1 MDSAP
6 FRGCCT
12 SHPKIPLEHFGHKI
26 IRTGWMKSKK
36 LNGASQARG
45 DDHRTSESEDAPT
58 RCTMLETRCA
68 SWWPNVLHWGD
79 SKKRFTGWIFTL
91 QTTSNESELV
101 SKCTFHELDPRAS
114 KIFRVILFGS
124 PFLNLILNL
133 VNPKNSR
140 TSAISFMVR
149 CDWTRSTCNRLNR
162 TNCYL
167 PISSNLF
174 ISNVSSPYSLL
185 KRCARSPGLS
195 TI

>member
-1 MDSAP
+1 MEHLKLAEMTIEQVNPKMHQQGAPCWKLGAHLDDRTSYIEEIQRRDSPGEFLLFKPLRMKANLYLSAP
-6 FRGCCT
+6 SMSLIR
-12 SHPKIPLEHFGHKI
+12 EHL
-26 IRTGWMKSKK
+26 KS
-36 LNGASQARG
+36 S
-45 DDHRTSESEDAPT
+45 
-58 RCTMLETRCA
+58 
-68 SWWPNVLHWGD
+68 
-79 SKKRFTGWIFTL
+79 
-91 QTTSNESELV
+91 
-101 SKCTFHELDPRAS
+101 
-114 KIFRVILFGS
+114 VILFGS